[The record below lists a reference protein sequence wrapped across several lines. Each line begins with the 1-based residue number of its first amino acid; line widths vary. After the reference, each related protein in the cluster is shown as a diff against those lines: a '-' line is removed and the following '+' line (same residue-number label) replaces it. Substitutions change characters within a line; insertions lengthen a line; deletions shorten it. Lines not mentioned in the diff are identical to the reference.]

1 MTPFIGNVQKRQIHR
16 KESKQMVARKWR
28 SGDWEVGVSFWS
40 NRKFLE
46 LDIGDYCTTL
56 KKNTNL
62 YTKFFRCEICIL
74 QILSQKKKKS
84 NTSNLQVL

>member
-56 KKNTNL
+56 KKKNTKL
-62 YTKFFRCEICIL
+62 YTLSFSGVNFAFCICIL
-74 QILSQKKKKS
+74 QILSQKKRKE
-84 NTSNLQVL
+84 